1 MFGLSFNPFSTSSRT
16 NRVKPAASRRNR
28 KAESLCLEELESRLV
43 PSSAPL
49 GVAGAQ
55 LVDFN
60 GNTVVLR
67 GVNISGLE
75 SYPTGLT
82 GDKAQVL
89 RSVDVALNDWHA
101 NLIRLTVYPDFWFGR
116 NQGVG
121 LDNGDPTTYRSLID
135 QVVAKASAHDAY
147 VMLTVWGTDMGDP
160 TLRPD
165 LHDLPDDGT
174 QAFWQDAATHMML
187 VNDQGNPI
195 PNGPSYANNPTVM
208 FDLFNEP
215 HNNSGQVG
223 WNEWYNG
230 GYVTETS
237 QEGETLTYHSPGMK
251 GLLDTVRA
259 AGASNVVVA
268 EGLGYSSDLSGIA
281 AGYALKDPI
290 NNVMYSLHLY
300 PAQWQS
306 AADGDALVPPLV
318 RQYPIYVGE
327 FGTPRD
333 ANDPAANVNGV
344 PSPDAA
350 TWTQN
355 MLTWL
360 DQHQYSWTA
369 WSLSPN
375 TPPSLISDW
384 DYTPTNY
391 FGSIVKDNLTNHA
404 ANAAATSV
412 ALTSLQTALQ
422 NATVEFSYALVTNS
436 PGLAF
441 AEASYVDSLMA
452 YTLAQ
457 SAANTQ
463 SAADWATAEQ
473 YAWAAQSMAFADF
486 LTGNNYALD
495 AYAWDL
501 NGYALAQAVTTPETK

>member
-1 MFGLSFNPFSTSSRT
+1 MGNP
-16 NRVKPAASRRNR
+16 N
-28 KAESLCLEELESRLV
+28 
-43 PSSAPL
+43 
-49 GVAGAQ
+49 
-55 LVDFN
+55 
-60 GNTVVLR
+60 
-67 GVNISGLE
+67 
-75 SYPTGLT
+75 
-82 GDKAQVL
+82 
-89 RSVDVALNDWHA
+89 
-101 NLIRLTVYPDFWFGR
+101 
-116 NQGVG
+116 
-121 LDNGDPTTYRSLID
+121 
-135 QVVAKASAHDAY
+135 
-147 VMLTVWGTDMGDP
+147 
-160 TLRPD
+160 LRPD

-174 QAFWQDAATHMML
+174 QAFWQDAATHRML
-187 VNDQGNPI
+187 VNDQGTPI
-195 PNGPSYANNPTVM
+195 PNGPSYANNPAVM

-223 WNEWYNG
+223 WYQWYNG

-237 QEGETLTYHSPGMK
+237 QEGVTLTYHSPGMK

-268 EGLGYSSDLSGIA
+268 EGLGYSSDLSGIG
-281 AGYALKDPI
+281 AGYALSDPTG
-290 NNVMYSLHLY
+290 NLMYSLHLY

-333 ANDPAANVNGV
+333 ANDAAANVNGV

-350 TWTQN
+350 TWTRN

-360 DQHQYSWTA
+360 DQHQYSWSA
-369 WSLSPN
+369 WSLAPN

-384 DYTPTNY
+384 NYTPTNY
-391 FGSIVKDNLTNHA
+391 FGTIVKDNLANHA
-404 ANAAATSV
+404 VNAAATTA
-412 ALTSLQTALQ
+412 ALNALQTAMQ
-422 NATVEFSYALVTNS
+422 NATAEYSYAIMTNS
-436 PGLAF
+436 PGLGF
-441 AEASYVDSLMA
+441 ATNSYVYSLLA
-452 YTLAQ
+452 YAYAQ

-473 YAWAAQSMAFADF
+473 YAWSAQQMAFTDYFA
-486 LTGNNYALD
+486 GNPYALD